1 MIAES
6 EQDIA
11 TNHALYTDEK
21 IETEGPNE
29 DLVQFEEDKEDINEI
44 GKADRHMGDGLEPQ
58 EGKIGEKDPDDL
70 DAAII
75 AQAI

>member
-21 IETEGPNE
+21 IETEEPNE
-29 DLVQFEEDKEDINEI
+29 DLV
-44 GKADRHMGDGLEPQ
+44 
-58 EGKIGEKDPDDL
+58 
-70 DAAII
+70 
-75 AQAI
+75 